1 MCSPHTPSKKE
12 HKMNQEKKCTARGS
26 TIWLIQ
32 LVKWASIFNGYLHEI
47 FGIWFFLYL
56 LRNPINEHPT
66 SFALQMEYKLST
78 NRKLSWSN

>member
-32 LVKWASIFNGYLHEI
+32 LVNGLLSSLVTYMRYLE
-47 FGIWFFLYL
+47 FG
-56 LRNPINEHPT
+56 
-66 SFALQMEYKLST
+66 SFYT
-78 NRKLSWSN
+78 Y